1 MVITVFLCWTR
12 ITEERP
18 GLTEAGVTWGEYL
31 IVRRMESDTVDNKT
45 E

>member
-1 MVITVFLCWTR
+1 MVITVFLCSTR

-18 GLTEAGVTWGEYL
+18 GLTEAGVTWGKYL
-31 IVRRMESDTVDNKT
+31 IGCRIESGTVDNKA